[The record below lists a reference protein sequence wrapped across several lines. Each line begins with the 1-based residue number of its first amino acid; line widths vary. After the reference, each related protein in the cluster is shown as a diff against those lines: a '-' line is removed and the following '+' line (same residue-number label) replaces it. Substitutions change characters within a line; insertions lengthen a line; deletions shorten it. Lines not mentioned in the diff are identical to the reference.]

1 MRLGLVRFL
10 NARPLDYGFRQ
21 TREHEL
27 IEETPAQLYERLRA
41 GDLDAALI
49 SSVEFLRNRDRFG
62 ACLSVGVCCA
72 REARSILYLRAR
84 KSPDA
89 APERLYT
96 DTGSRSSAA
105 LLECLLHHRFDAL
118 PELIPA
124 APEIGPDRALADAAS
139 GALLIGDGA
148 LRFRE
153 AGRKLEFQ
161 ITDLARWWRASFGL
175 PFVFAL
181 WAYPRE
187 RPVPDVFFE
196 ESLAAGLANIHEI
209 ARRAV
214 FADAEGY
221 LRKNLHYTLN
231 VDDRAG
237 LAEFER
243 RVNEIDRLRGR

>member
-21 TREHEL
+21 SREHEL
-27 IEETPAQLYERLRA
+27 IEETPAQLYERLSA
-41 GDLDAALI
+41 GELDAALI
-49 SSVEFLRNRDRFG
+49 SSVEYLRNRDRFG
-62 ACLSVGVCCA
+62 ACLSVGVCCE
-72 REARSILYLRAR
+72 RVARSILYLRAAQSR
-84 KSPDA
+84 DA
-89 APERLYT
+89 APERLFT
-96 DTGSRSSAA
+96 DTGSRSSVA
-105 LLECLLHHRFDAL
+105 LLECLLAHHFDAQ

-124 APEIGPDRALADAAS
+124 APEAAPDLALADRRS

-153 AGRKLEFQ
+153 NGRRLEFQ
-161 ITDLARWWRASFGL
+161 ITDLAQWWRRSFGL

-187 RPVPDVFFE
+187 RPVPDAFFE
-196 ESLAAGLANIHEI
+196 QSLAEGLARIREI
-209 ARRAV
+209 ARSAP

-221 LRKNLHYTLN
+221 LRENLHYKLSS
-231 VDDRAG
+231 DDRAG

-243 RVNEIDRLRGR
+243 RVNEIDTRRGR